1 MTERDLGEDSL
12 DDIFAA
18 AQRTEMQPSAALMGR
33 IMADAAAVSA
43 ARAVPAAQVAPPR
56 GLWALLAAAIG
67 GWPALGGLV
76 AATMAGFWI
85 GFAPPAGLSGL
96 TASVMGETVS
106 VSVLAADDAL
116 GSGG

>member
-1 MTERDLGEDSL
+1 MTERDIEDDFL

-18 AQRTEMQPSAALMGR
+18 ARRTEAQPSAALMGR
-33 IMADAAAVSA
+33 IIADAATVSA
-43 ARAVPAAQVAPPR
+43 ARAVPAARVAPPR
-56 GLWALLAAAIG
+56 GLWALLAAVIG
-67 GWPALGGLV
+67 GWPTLGGLV

-85 GFAPPAGLSGL
+85 GFAPPASLSGL